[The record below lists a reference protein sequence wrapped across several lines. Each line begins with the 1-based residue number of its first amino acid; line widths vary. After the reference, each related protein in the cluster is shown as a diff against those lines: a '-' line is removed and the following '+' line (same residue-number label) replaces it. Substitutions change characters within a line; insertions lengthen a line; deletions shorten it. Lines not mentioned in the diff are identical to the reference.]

1 MSAIGCDKLCSW
13 GLLLLLV
20 STVAFLAGCG
30 FFYERSRESSKN
42 DRADANTSSKPHSA
56 GDFDHVPTISLHP
69 SPIPTPYALPLS
81 GYGVKDQGQL
91 IIRPNQSAAGGD
103 VAPARSE
110 SSLMIG
116 EGTATLPPQIKQ
128 DFPTVDPAAA
138 STPPVGNDTA
148 GETAPSDLQGA
159 TTTPEPLEQKE
170 GFGIQGA
177 EASLSKTVTAFPQ
190 PVPNPSATSAP
201 TATPTMAP
209 APMPTAEPTGTAKP
223 TLTPTPTHVP
233 TPAPTPSPTQTPV
246 PTPTQLP
253 TPTIA
258 PKTAPTPTAT
268 PTPPPPSTQTP
279 TITPRPSPTITPTP
293 TPTQTPT
300 PLPPASGA
308 DVVIECIFFDGLVPR
323 SEADEYVQLVNKG
336 TGAADLKGWRLV
348 DKSDGRPEF
357 TFPESYMLRQGE
369 RIRVYTNQI
378 HAQWGG
384 FSFGSGRS
392 IWNNKEPDEAGL
404 FDSSGKLISH
414 KTYPPGC
421 E

>member
-1 MSAIGCDKLCSW
+1 MFPWHFGRLLIFAIV
-13 GLLLLLV
+13 LLLV
-20 STVAFLAGCG
+20 PTLTFLAACKSNPDLDGQG
-30 FFYERSRESSKN
+30 LQG
-42 DRADANTSSKPHSA
+42 DASWDNQVYQVAP
-56 GDFDHVPTISLHP
+56 FPVPTISILP
-69 SPIPTPYALPLS
+69 SPIPTPFTLPLP

-159 TTTPEPLEQKE
+159 TTTQEPLEQKE

-190 PVPNPSATSAP
+190 SVPNPSASSAP

-223 TLTPTPTHVP
+223 TPTPTPTHVP
-233 TPAPTPSPTQTPV
+233 TTTPTPSPTQTPV
-246 PTPTQLP
+246 PTPTPLP
-253 TPTIA
+253 TPT
-258 PKTAPTPTAT
+258 TAATASPSPAPTAT
-268 PTPPPPSTQTP
+268 PVP
-279 TITPRPSPTITPTP
+279 TPTP
-293 TPTQTPT
+293 TPTSTPLPTPT
-300 PLPPASGA
+300 PVPTATPSPTSTPTPHPPEPITG
-308 DVVIECIFFDGLVPR
+308 VGIECIFYDGEVPR
-323 SEADEYVQLVNKG
+323 SEADEYVQIVNNSRQSVILEDWRL
-336 TGAADLKGWRLV
+336 ADLGDR
-348 DKSDGRPEF
+348 RQEF
-357 TFPESYMLRQGE
+357 TFEESYTLAVGE
-369 RIRVYTNQI
+369 RIRVYTNQV
-378 HAQWGG
+378 HPQWGG
-384 FSFGSGRS
+384 FSFAYGRS
-392 IWNNKEPDEAGL
+392 IWHNTDPDTAGL
-404 FDSSGKLISH
+404 FDSAGRLVSK
-414 KTYPPGC
+414 KTYPPAC